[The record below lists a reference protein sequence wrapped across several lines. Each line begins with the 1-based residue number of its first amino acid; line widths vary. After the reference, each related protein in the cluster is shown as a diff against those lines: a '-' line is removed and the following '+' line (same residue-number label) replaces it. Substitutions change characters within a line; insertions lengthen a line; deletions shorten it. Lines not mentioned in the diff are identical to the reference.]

1 MSISVAPP
9 SRASGVAS
17 FTGSD
22 AARREA
28 VATAAI
34 STGDPRSASAAT
46 AARSG

>member
-1 MSISVAPP
+1 MS
-9 SRASGVAS
+9 AS

-22 AARREA
+22 ARPDGKA

-34 STGDPRSASAAT
+34 PTGDPRSASAAT